1 MKAKVLAA
9 ALTVVVSGS
18 VYARGGDDN
27 SLRNIGSNV
36 SSVTQ
41 VGVVNFNI
49 GAQSLGRLELGRGA
63 EVERGGEVEL
73 EVRTT
78 VDAPR
83 NDPYLDLSDLREINM
98 VASSIYGDVSLTE
111 AVAAVDLDDDVNINS
126 RNDLAIN
133 SNNTRNDVEIS
144 AEIDIDT
151 RITQIASRGGENE
164 LEFDNE
170 FIDEDLLT
178 INVGGGLY

>member
-49 GAQSLGRLELGRGA
+49 GAQSLGRFDVRLDDDVRIDDDINF
-63 EVERGGEVEL
+63 EVSAR
-73 EVRTT
+73 
-78 VDAPR
+78 VDAPSR
-83 NDPYLDLSDLREINM
+83 DPYLDLGDLKKIEM
-98 VASSIYGDVSLTE
+98 VASSIFGNVSISDAITALEIDAPVLVNSLNSTNKVDVDSRIE
-111 AVAAVDLDDDVNINS
+111 VSVRAEDDSRVEFDDDLFDSTVIDVNI
-126 RNDLAIN
+126 
-133 SNNTRNDVEIS
+133 
-144 AEIDIDT
+144 
-151 RITQIASRGGENE
+151 GGS
-164 LEFDNE
+164 FP
-170 FIDEDLLT
+170 I
-178 INVGGGLY
+178 